1 MSTRPDGHGP
11 ALRYRADPASTI
23 EAVADKLT
31 ALLEEFEPAIAEGQI
46 PHEFGERLAQ
56 LRRTAERLV
65 GR

>member
-1 MSTRPDGHGP
+1 MSTRPDGRGSAP
-11 ALRYRADPASTI
+11 RYRAGPASTI

-46 PHEFGERLAQ
+46 PREFGERLAR
-56 LRRTAERLV
+56 LRRSAEQLI